1 MRRRREC
8 SGCGRRFTTYEHRE
22 REPLFVR
29 KRSGKRQPFDR
40 TKLRAALLH
49 AAHKRPVS
57 SADVE
62 RLVERIESAVN
73 DGGGELAAE
82 RIGELCL
89 DGLRQLDTGAYLQF
103 AGTLAEPGA
112 GDFRRLDGGWFRPGR
127 AQGSPV
133 HPRGRHQEDL
143 MSKTA
148 AKYAQNRQA
157 GLTVERRFTNPGVHP
172 FDEVE
177 WELRDAV
184 IGDPESPAFEQR
196 GVEFPKT
203 LVAERDQHRRPE
215 VLPRQARHAGP

>member
-1 MRRRREC
+1 MPSVTCPSCHSPTRVLESRHAEGGASVRRRREC

-82 RIGELCL
+82 RVGELCL
-89 DGLRQLDTGAYLQF
+89 DGLRELDMGAYLQF
-103 AGTLAEPGA
+103 AGTLAEPALAISGGSTEGGSVRVA
-112 GDFRRLDGGWFRPGR
+112 RKDSRSTPEAATRR
-127 AQGSPV
+127 
-133 HPRGRHQEDL
+133 
-143 MSKTA
+143 T
-148 AKYAQNRQA
+148 
-157 GLTVERRFTNPGVHP
+157 
-172 FDEVE
+172 
-177 WELRDAV
+177 
-184 IGDPESPAFEQR
+184 
-196 GVEFPKT
+196 
-203 LVAERDQHRRPE
+203 
-215 VLPRQARHAGP
+215 

>member
-1 MRRRREC
+1 MRRRRQC

-82 RIGELCL
+82 QVGELCL
-89 DGLRQLDTGAYLQF
+89 DGLRELDMGAYLQF
-103 AGTLAEPGA
+103 AGTLAEPALAISGGSTKGGSVRVA
-112 GDFRRLDGGWFRPGR
+112 RKDSRSTPDAATRR
-127 AQGSPV
+127 
-133 HPRGRHQEDL
+133 
-143 MSKTA
+143 T
-148 AKYAQNRQA
+148 
-157 GLTVERRFTNPGVHP
+157 
-172 FDEVE
+172 
-177 WELRDAV
+177 
-184 IGDPESPAFEQR
+184 
-196 GVEFPKT
+196 
-203 LVAERDQHRRPE
+203 
-215 VLPRQARHAGP
+215 